1 MRYLTSTSCVATP
14 ARQAPRAAPPR
25 AQSRPAPLCGP
36 AMFSRRA
43 RSGAGPRSRGADVQ
57 GCQVTA
63 PGHRQAL
70 AVVVA
75 AAGSSGRG
83 RLSPHH
89 LFIMSVR
96 FLGRHL
102 RHHCWGGGRCG
113 WHRPP
118 PPQAIG
124 LLDLPLHSKDTEV
137 RKARRKGRVGGRPLT
152 NKTPPPT
159 PVPSFLGLSFSTRD
173 KGRGWNRLI

>member
-14 ARQAPRAAPPR
+14 ARQAPKAAPPR
-25 AQSRPAPLCGP
+25 AQSRPAPLCRP

-43 RSGAGPRSRGADVQ
+43 RSGAGPGSKRADAQ

-102 RHHCWGGGRCG
+102 RHLCWGEGRCG
-113 WHRPP
+113 WHR

-137 RKARRKGRVGGRPLT
+137 RKARRKGRVGGRPLI
-152 NKTPPPT
+152 NKTPPP
-159 PVPSFLGLSFSTRD
+159 PQSLPSWASVSPLGTRGGAGID
-173 KGRGWNRLI
+173 